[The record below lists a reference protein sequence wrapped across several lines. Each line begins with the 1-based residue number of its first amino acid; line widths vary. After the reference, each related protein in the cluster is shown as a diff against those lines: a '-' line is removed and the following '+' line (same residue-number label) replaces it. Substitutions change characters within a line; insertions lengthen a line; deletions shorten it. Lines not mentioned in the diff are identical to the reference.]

1 MFLLD
6 WLLKAVCTDIKENVT
21 FLIEF
26 CMNMLQAAN
35 ICLIASIGMSTGGGL
50 VSHLFYVTVLILYIQ
65 TLLQGYYMI
74 SLPLL
79 QLNKFSI
86 FFVQFS
92 ITHRVEAGIMRQMV
106 LWDTACN
113 FNGFISNQ
121 SIFNC
126 LITGASTLL
135 PLYVNSQGM
144 HACIVW
150 AASLLWIL
158 YD

>member
-1 MFLLD
+1 
-6 WLLKAVCTDIKENVT
+6 
-21 FLIEF
+21 
-26 CMNMLQAAN
+26 MNMLQAAN

-50 VSHLFYVTVLILYIQ
+50 VSHLFYVTVLTLYIQ

-74 SLPLL
+74 SSPLL
-79 QLNKFSI
+79 QLNK
-86 FFVQFS
+86 FS

-144 HACIVW
+144 HACIV
-150 AASLLWIL
+150 
-158 YD
+158 